1 MTSCKPFEG
10 LLILDL
16 SRYLLGGYVTQYMA
30 DMGARVIKVEDT
42 KLGDFTRFEEPMSKG
57 ESFYHYALDR
67 NKESVSFNL
76 KNDDVLNAFYE
87 LVKRADVVV
96 ENYRPGVT
104 KRLGIDY
111 ETLKGINPRII
122 HLAYSAYG
130 QDDPRSQAPLH
141 DINLVAQSGYYDLI
155 QGRVPA
161 MPPSDFAAVSVGLQ
175 SLLTALYQR
184 ERTGEGVFLDVPM
197 SDSFTW
203 WNSLLDSRW
212 FFFGEQMDHTGC
224 EYPAV
229 GYNVYRTKDD
239 RMIAFG
245 FYEPKFWEAF
255 LADIDRMDLKDFN
268 KDHVDVNPQA
278 YEEVKKIVASKTYDE
293 WAEWMKGKS
302 HSMALCKNKSEA
314 IAESVADK
322 PEIQDFIEYP
332 RFGRVLQTNVPH
344 VIGDFRPSLKESTEP
359 PLLGEQTVKVLGELG
374 ISEEKISE
382 LLGSGAV
389 KAPESEV

>member
-1 MTSCKPFEG
+1 MNKPLEG

-16 SRYLLGGYVTQYMA
+16 SRYLLGGYVTQYFA

-42 KLGDFTRFEEPMSKG
+42 KSGDFTRIEEPCAKG

-76 KNDDVLNAFYE
+76 KNPEVLDAFYA
-87 LVKRADVVV
+87 LVRKADVVI

-104 KRLGIDY
+104 KRLGINY

-122 HLAYSAYG
+122 HLAFSAYG

-141 DINLVAQSGYYDLI
+141 DINLVAQSGYFDLV
-155 QGRVPA
+155 QGNVPA
-161 MPPSDFAAVSVGLQ
+161 MPPSDFAAASVGLQ
-175 SLLTALYQR
+175 SLLTALFVR
-184 ERTGEGVFLDVPM
+184 ERTGEGSFLDVPM

-212 FFFGEQMDHTGC
+212 FFFGEKMDQTGC
-224 EYPAV
+224 EYPSV
-229 GYNVYRTKDD
+229 GYNVYHTKDD

-255 LADIDRMDLKDFN
+255 LKDIDRMDLAGAN
-268 KDHVDVNPQA
+268 KDYIELNPQA
-278 YEEVKKIVASKTYDE
+278 YEEVKQIVASRTYDE
-293 WAEWMKGKS
+293 WAEWMQDKG
-302 HSMALCKNKSEA
+302 HSMALCKNKT
-314 IAESVADK
+314 ESIQEQVASN
-322 PEIQDFIEYP
+322 PCMQSFVEYP

-344 VIGDFRPSLKESTEP
+344 SIGNFRPSLNEASEP
-359 PLLGEQTVKVLGELG
+359 PLLGEQTHSVLSELG
-374 ISEEKISE
+374 VSEARIAE
-382 LLGSGAV
+382 LAAQGAV
-389 KAPESEV
+389 KLVD